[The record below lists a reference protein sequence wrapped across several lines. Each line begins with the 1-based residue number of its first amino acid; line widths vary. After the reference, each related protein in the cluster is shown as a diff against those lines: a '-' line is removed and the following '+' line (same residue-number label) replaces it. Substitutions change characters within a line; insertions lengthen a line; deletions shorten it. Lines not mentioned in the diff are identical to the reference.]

1 MTKEKEKNLNYSI
14 IFDVPEGGVEVNT
27 FVEGMQDCLLALE
40 EINNAI
46 VGGIDTS
53 IQVVSYI
60 ERLSAGSVDF
70 ELKDQIKKPRNDKAE
85 KAIEAT
91 VAGVAGVYG
100 DPTGMILISLKEAKD
115 AIFKINEKRISNQ
128 QKKEEIKSEITTIL
142 KSSNLNNDL
151 KGYYLDE
158 KRLNS
163 AIGHF
168 AKGVKKTGDNVF
180 YKGNPEAEKQRVN
193 SSLAEFSREEV
204 EISKPEEEGKIIG
217 ENTTDKIL
225 ILLTPTSKEGC
236 MWEFEDESK
245 IKCAIEDEQFFN
257 DYTAGK
263 IALHGREIMKVKLKT
278 VQKLLEGKKI
288 KNEYF
293 ALKLE
298 ITDDPAPTF
307 FDKLHDK

>member
-1 MTKEKEKNLNYSI
+1 MIKDKEKNLNYSL

-27 FVEGMQDCLLALE
+27 FAAGMQDCLLALE

-60 ERLSAGSVDF
+60 ERLSAGSVEF
-70 ELKDQIKKPRNDKAE
+70 ELKDHIKAKNEKAD
-85 KAIEAT
+85 KAIEAS
-91 VAGVAGVYG
+91 VAGVAALYG
-100 DPTGMILISLKEAKD
+100 DYTGTILLTVKAAKD
-115 AIFKINEKRISNQ
+115 AIFKINEKRISNK
-128 QKKEEIKSEITTIL
+128 QKRDEIKTEITTIL

-168 AKGVKKTGDNVF
+168 AKGIQKTGNNVF
-180 YKGNPEAEKQRVN
+180 YKGSIDAEKQRIN
-193 SSLAEFSREEV
+193 SSLADYSEDEK
-204 EISKPEEEGKIIG
+204 EISDQEEEGKIIG
-217 ENTTDKIL
+217 GNTADKIM

-236 MWEFEDESK
+236 MWEFEDENK
-245 IKCAIEDEQFFN
+245 IKCTIEDDQFFN
-257 DYTAGK
+257 DYVAGK

-293 ALKLE
+293 ALELE
-298 ITDDPAPTF
+298 KTDDPAPQF
-307 FDKLHDK
+307 NFGKSNDK

>member
-70 ELKDQIKKPRNDKAE
+70 ELKDQIKNSKNDRAE

-91 VAGVAGVYG
+91 VAGVASVYG
-100 DPTGMILISLKEAKD
+100 DSSGMILLSLKAAKD
-115 AIFKINEKRISNQ
+115 AIFKINEKRISNK
-128 QKKEEIKSEITTIL
+128 QKRDEIKSEITTIL

-180 YKGNPEAEKQRVN
+180 YKGSIEVEKQRIN
-193 SSLAEFSREEV
+193 SSLADYSEDQK
-204 EISKPEEEGKIIG
+204 EIAEQEEEGKIIG
-217 ENTTDKIL
+217 ENTADKIL

-236 MWEFEDESK
+236 MWEFEDENK
-245 IKCAIEDEQFFN
+245 IKCTIEDEQFFK
-257 DYTAGK
+257 DYVAGK

-293 ALKLE
+293 ALELE
-298 ITDDPAPTF
+298 KTDDPAPQF
-307 FDKLHDK
+307 NFGK